1 MIINRNEID
10 IDDVT
15 DLRVVGGVIELP
27 AAARIKGVEGQ
38 VWLRIHEI
46 ETAQNLIGR
55 LTAAIVIAKA
65 QKRG

>member
-1 MIINRNEID
+1 MITRNEID

-27 AAARIKGVEGQ
+27 AAARIKDVAGE
-38 VWLRIHEI
+38 VWLLIHEI

-55 LTAAIVIAKA
+55 LTAAIVTAKA